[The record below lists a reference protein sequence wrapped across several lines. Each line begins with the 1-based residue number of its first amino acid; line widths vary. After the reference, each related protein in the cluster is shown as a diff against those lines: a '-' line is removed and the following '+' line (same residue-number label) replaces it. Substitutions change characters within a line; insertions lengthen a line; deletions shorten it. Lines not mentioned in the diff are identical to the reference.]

1 MSTMRRAAK
10 TASPTRKACATC
22 TVEMLEPQRPPF
34 PFAVAMRRTIAHG
47 YTRRMLQSD
56 VMAGAVVAI
65 VALPLSMALSIAVG
79 APPQHGLYTAIVA
92 GFLVAL
98 SGGSKHQVTGP
109 TAAFVVVLAPI
120 VTRYGVSGLLTAGMM
135 AGVLLAL
142 MGFMRLGKLIEF
154 IPHPVTTG
162 FTAGIATVI
171 ATLQLKDCFGL
182 HISAMPDSYFGKIGA
197 LWAARR
203 SASIAELG
211 VAVVTL
217 ALLVGVPRIT
227 KRIPAPL
234 VAITLVSIAS
244 ALVAASVPSFH
255 VATIG
260 TRFSV
265 HIGSVTY
272 AGIPPLP
279 PFPHLPWGA
288 GGLSFGMVRDLGGAA
303 LAIAMLGAIESLLS
317 AVIADATTGK
327 RHDPDA
333 ELVALGLGNV
343 VAPFFGGIAATGAL
357 ARTATNIRAGAVS
370 PIAAASHALFVLA
383 AVLLGSRLVAYVP
396 MASLAAL
403 LLLVAWNM
411 SELDHFVHT
420 VRVAPRSD
428 VLVLVTCFV
437 LTVVFDMVVAVSVGV
452 VLAALLFMKR
462 MSAMTESRLTTVL
475 QSDETRVL
483 ARGIALYEI
492 AGPLFFG
499 AAQRA
504 MRSFEVVEDG
514 VKVVVLALGAVPV
527 IDATGLVALEAT
539 ISSLE
544 KANKLVIIAGPLP
557 EPRSVFERAHLDVS
571 HEKVFFADDTADAI
585 KLASDLILLTP
596 ELGKPSP
603 GG

>member
-1 MSTMRRAAK
+1 MAIEGM
-10 TASPTRKACATC
+10 ASAR
-22 TVEMLEPQRPPF
+22 VEKRQPF
-34 PFAVAMRRTIAHG
+34 PFAVALRRTLANG
-47 YTRRMLQSD
+47 YTRKMLQAD
-56 VMAGAVVAI
+56 VLAGAVVAI

-92 GFLVAL
+92 GFVVAL

-109 TAAFVVVLAPI
+109 TAAFVVVLAPV
-120 VTRYGVSGLLTAGMM
+120 VTRYGVGGLLTAGLM
-135 AGVLLAL
+135 AGVLLVL
-142 MGFMRLGKLIEF
+142 MGFMRFGKLIEF
-154 IPHPVTTG
+154 IPYPVTTG
-162 FTAGIATVI
+162 FTTGIATVI

-182 HISAMPDSYFGKIGA
+182 HVTATPESYFGKVGA
-197 LWAARR
+197 LWAARG
-203 SASIAELG
+203 SASVAELG
-211 VAVVTL
+211 VAVVTMV
-217 ALLVGVPRIT
+217 LLLGVPRIT
-227 KRIPAPL
+227 KRVPAPL
-234 VAITLVSIAS
+234 VAIAV
-244 ALVAASVPSFH
+244 VAALSTVLASYASWFH

-260 TRFSV
+260 SRFSAHV
-265 HIGSVTY
+265 DGVTY

-279 PFPHLPWGA
+279 PMPRFPWGP
-288 GGLSFGMVRDLGGAA
+288 GGLSFSAVRELGGAA

-333 ELVALGLGNV
+333 ELVGLGLGNI

-411 SELDHFVHT
+411 SELGHFVHT

-452 VLAALLFMKR
+452 VLAALLFMRR
-462 MSAMTESRLTTVL
+462 MSAMTESHLTTVDEN
-475 QSDETRVL
+475 DETR
-483 ARGIALYEI
+483 AASPGIALYEI

-504 MRSFEVVEDG
+504 MRTFDVIHDD

-527 IDATGLVALEAT
+527 IDATGLAALEGT
-539 ISSLE
+539 LSSLE
-544 KANKLVIIAGPLP
+544 KSSRLVVIAGPLP
-557 EPRSVFERAHLDVS
+557 EPREVFERAHLDAS
-571 HEKVFFADDTADAI
+571 HDKVFFADDVPAAL
-585 KLASDLILLTP
+585 KLARTLVSGVPAPLATGEADGTTNA
-596 ELGKPSP
+596 
-603 GG
+603 